1 MALSRR
7 IRRNVVDL
15 LDSSTTIP
23 FGERM
28 FAAAPP
34 APATVFIEVPFEFTS
49 REYAC
54 MLLHIAAGIEHAL
67 MVQYLY
73 AGYSLGGA
81 QVPAD
86 KAALVRQWQEAVLG
100 IAKEEMGHLMTVQN
114 LLRCVGG
121 SLTLDRGDFPWDSDF
136 YPFDFRLEP
145 LTRKSLAKYVI
156 TESPDDG
163 SFSGAEAELIRKLAE
178 EDSDGKPVNRVGALY
193 DRLIAIFQDPQMIP
207 DSAFRDET
215 FLYQANWDEWGRG
228 HRVDSKHPA
237 TPGTA
242 DMLVMPVSSRSD
254 AVKAL
259 QAVATQGESPVSA
272 EGTASHFARFLK
284 IFRGFPEKAEWYPA
298 RNVAVN
304 PVTVRHPDRPD
315 NPPGTTPISNEEASL
330 WAHLL
335 NVRYRNLLTTLL
347 HTFHYPNQLVEAS
360 QFTPRGLLIHATF
373 GEMYNLRTISEILMG
388 MPVAKAGGQTT
399 KNGRG
404 PVLAGPPFQM
414 PYNLTLPTDP
424 VDRWNLQL
432 ELLRASGV
440 LIEKLA
446 DVKKSPHQVYL
457 GLLKKTDAETMD
469 RIETVLDALP
479 QPCQIY

>member
-7 IRRNVVDL
+7 IRRHVVDL
-15 LDSSTTIP
+15 LHSSTTIP
-23 FGERM
+23 FGESI
-28 FAAAPP
+28 FAAAAS
-34 APATVFIEVPFEFTS
+34 APAAALIEVPFEYTS

-193 DRLIAIFQDPQMIP
+193 DRLIAIFQHPQMIP

-228 HRVDSKHPA
+228 HRVEWWVGMSLEIELLKPIPPLR
-237 TPGTA
+237 TRRA
-242 DMLVMPVSSRSD
+242 DFPQRAPQVALTRLLLSDRRVSSDLRIR
-254 AVKAL
+254 
-259 QAVATQGESPVSA
+259 ESEP
-272 EGTASHFARFLK
+272 GLT
-284 IFRGFPEKAEWYPA
+284 PE
-298 RNVAVN
+298 
-304 PVTVRHPDRPD
+304 
-315 NPPGTTPISNEEASL
+315 I
-330 WAHLL
+330 
-335 NVRYRNLLTTLL
+335 
-347 HTFHYPNQLVEAS
+347 
-360 QFTPRGLLIHATF
+360 
-373 GEMYNLRTISEILMG
+373 
-388 MPVAKAGGQTT
+388 
-399 KNGRG
+399 
-404 PVLAGPPFQM
+404 GPPE
-414 PYNLTLPTDP
+414 PAPLS
-424 VDRWNLQL
+424 
-432 ELLRASGV
+432 AS
-440 LIEKLA
+440 
-446 DVKKSPHQVYL
+446 SQS
-457 GLLKKTDAETMD
+457 
-469 RIETVLDALP
+469 P
-479 QPCQIY
+479 QPLSLHF